1 MKKPQYNVIV
11 PSLRNC
17 GPVNVA
23 FDISREMKKSGYK
36 VQVYYLDDGVIGDE
50 EGLGARKLGI
60 LNVFAIRGIV
70 HSHGFRPDIISF
82 LIKLIMRKKIRW
94 WSTSHMHFITDL
106 SFIVGR
112 RKAKFFF
119 RLWRFVM
126 AHVDRLFCLSEV
138 MIKYYRRHDFNCN
151 IVLARNFRP
160 LRRATISSLGAYRTW
175 VAEVGARSMLR
186 LVFVASFIHRKNVLA
201 LIKEVIKF
209 PDIALVCCGDGPLL
223 KEAAK
228 IAAGNERILL
238 LGHVA
243 DPSEM
248 ISGASVL
255 VLPSL
260 SEGLSLSLIEASA
273 LGKPCLLSDIGVHR
287 ELESLGLGVTFD
299 HRNFS
304 NFRSKLLQLTEDRN
318 NFSPDVIQSK
328 YTEYLSPQVGIV
340 PYLRAVR

>member
-1 MKKPQYNVIV
+1 
-11 PSLRNC
+11 
-17 GPVNVA
+17 
-23 FDISREMKKSGYK
+23 
-36 VQVYYLDDGVIGDE
+36 
-50 EGLGARKLGI
+50 
-60 LNVFAIRGIV
+60 
-70 HSHGFRPDIISF
+70 
-82 LIKLIMRKKIRW
+82 
-94 WSTSHMHFITDL
+94 
-106 SFIVGR
+106 
-112 RKAKFFF
+112 
-119 RLWRFVM
+119 M